1 MMIMIMI
8 ISTTLKSCRR
18 ADTVDV
24 GAAMGLGYGLPL
36 APQQL
41 YAAAAAVL
49 WRVTHALP
57 ARYPHGY
64 GAVRVLA
71 GDRGETV
78 G

>member
-8 ISTTLKSCRR
+8 ISTTLTSCRR